1 MSLQLIDIYFADT
14 IYTWPKKPSK
24 NMISK
29 IWKEY
34 QVIIVMVPLI
44 IGSHMGWKYLQD
56 IGVGDKGRDYPIK
69 KFPEVYGKVIS
80 EKLWPEK
87 TEDEKGNTPK

>member
-1 MSLQLIDIYFADT
+1 
-14 IYTWPKKPSK
+14 
-24 NMISK
+24 MIRK
-29 IWKEY
+29 IWTDY
-34 QVIIVMVPLI
+34 QVIIVMVPMI

-80 EKLWPEK
+80 EKLWPGK
-87 TEDEKGNTPK
+87 TDDEKGSSEN

>member
-1 MSLQLIDIYFADT
+1 
-14 IYTWPKKPSK
+14 
-24 NMISK
+24 MISK

-69 KFPEVYGKVIS
+69 KVPEVYGKVIS

-87 TEDEKGNTPK
+87 TDDEKMKCAHFSNHNGMSELRGK